1 MTDTSI
7 QDLSRTKLRRLLAAV
22 GSAPAEEAA
31 PPEAVEYDWRDPH
44 FFSEEQRNELAA
56 AMSHVA
62 ALMGEKFVHF
72 FNQEFSVAPTS
83 ITQHFAADLCGD
95 ADFGSMRCLTF
106 GAQSAPPCG
115 FLATTR
121 TAASQ
126 WARRLLGDAD
136 ADGDTERPLSAL
148 EESLL
153 HDLTHSL
160 VEAFLTPLQA
170 HQALGPGDAVSQDVP
185 ETRFEMTEPVCRI
198 AFDVKADDDAEV
210 KEVYVVSSCRIL
222 APSVG
227 KELKASTSVAPA
239 DLSKMLTEHLYQM
252 PVTVVARLD
261 STLLNFRELVD
272 LNVDDILL
280 FDKTIAEPVELMV
293 EERVVSRGRAAQ
305 SDGQYAVWI
314 TEATNT
320 SEWRQPA
327 VASHNQQKK
336 G

>member
-95 ADFGSMRCLTF
+95 TDFGSMRCLTF

-153 HDLTHSL
+153 HDLTRSL
-160 VEAFLTPLQA
+160 VEAFLAPLRPY
-170 HQALGPGDAVSQDVP
+170 HALAPGDAVSQGEP
-185 ETRFEMTEPVCRI
+185 QIQFEATEPICRI
-198 AFDVKADDDAEV
+198 AFDVKAADDGEATEV
-210 KEVYVVSSCRIL
+210 CVLLSCGIPGPL
-222 APSVG
+222 AG
-227 KELKASTSVAPA
+227 KEPEVPTPVAPA
-239 DLSKMLTEHLYQM
+239 ELSQMLTEHLYQM
-252 PVTVVARLD
+252 PVTVAVRLD
-261 STLLNFRELVD
+261 STLLSFEEL
-272 LNVDDILL
+272 LELSADDILL
-280 FDKTIAEPVELMV
+280 FDKAVTEPVELTV
-293 EERVVSRGRAAQ
+293 EDRVAFRGRAAQ
-305 SDGQYAVWI
+305 SDGHYAVWI

-320 SEWRQPA
+320 ADRQRSSA
-327 VASHNQQKK
+327 TSGN
-336 G
+336 